1 MAHKKEIIAVA
12 VTTDETGKITL
23 DQAQLDE
30 LEVKYSN
37 IRSLTRIGVTIV
49 SIIAVLSSLYHLYT
63 SIYVTGYQSHQV
75 THLLFMMT
83 PIFFMYPLWSKTLSG
98 KKGMD
103 KIPLYDIFL
112 AGLSALVCFYWLY
125 FYPDL
130 IVRTNSETAIDLLV
144 GGLGIFL
151 VLEAT
156 RRTVGI
162 ALSLIAGMFILYA
175 YFGAYLPG
183 ILNHRGYSIDRI
195 ISHLWYGTQGIFGT
209 PLYVSATYVIVF
221 ILFGAF
227 LKYSGAGE
235 FFINLAYS
243 LTGWRK
249 GGPAKTS
256 VLASGFFGMISGS
269 SIANAVTVG
278 SFTIPLMKKAGYRKE
293 FAGAVEAA
301 ASTGGQ
307 IMPPVMGAAAF
318 IMVEYTGI
326 PYDQIII
333 SAIVPAIAFFTGV
346 WIMAHL
352 EAGRVGLKSV
362 PKSELPD
369 WKKLVWEK
377 GYLSISVFLLLYL
390 VLVAKVS
397 IPYAG
402 VFSIISIIALSYVPD
417 FVKMIRGGLYDK
429 LGTIVV
435 AYLALVSFMYY
446 VMHFQQ
452 IMALLFPIAFVAVVL
467 AVACSSIPAM
477 LRKNKYYAMAAI
489 IALFTALA
497 LLLNVVFLFPL
508 LDSCMYSLVA
518 TAIVLV
524 FTYCFKD
531 YRLEGMNLNSFR
543 LALEEGTK
551 GASGVALACGTAGII
566 SGVAVL
572 TGLGTKIA
580 LLISSVTG
588 NPLLLSVPFI
598 GDGLPLFV
606 ALLLTM
612 IACLILGMGLPTT
625 ATYIVLV
632 TIAVPALTE
641 MQLPYE
647 GVLIGAVALLP
658 IHMFVL
664 YYGVLADVTPPV
676 ALAAYAASG
685 IAKSNQFWT
694 GIEAFKISLN
704 KLMVPFAFIYSP
716 SILLLGISWGNP
728 WSVGGAAFDIATMF
742 LGILCLHASVTGYW
756 MTHTTRLEQIAL
768 FLAALG
774 LIFPNVPGAI
784 YGIAALIVIYFLQ
797 QRRIKTGTETQPLN
811 SVRKIIA
818 LRRT

>member
-1 MAHKKEIIAVA
+1 MDGKEV
-12 VTTDETGKITL
+12 KL
-23 DQAQLDE
+23 DQEHLDE
-30 LEVKYSN
+30 LEVKFSN
-37 IRSLTRIGVTIV
+37 IRSLTRWVFLIVSALTIV
-49 SIIAVLSSLYHLYT
+49 SSIYHMYASLYMPNYQIHL
-63 SIYVTGYQSHQV
+63 SL
-75 THLLFMMT
+75 HLMFMMT
-83 PIFFMYPLWSKTLSG
+83 LAFFMYPIWSKTLKGEKGKDKVPIYDWLLAVLSIAVCLYWVFNYSEIVLRSG
-98 KKGMD
+98 ME
-103 KIPLYDIFL
+103 
-112 AGLSALVCFYWLY
+112 SQT
-125 FYPDL
+125 DL
-130 IVRTNSETAIDLLV
+130 II
-144 GGLGIFL
+144 GGIGILL

-156 RRTVGI
+156 RRMVGP
-162 ALSLIAGMFILYA
+162 ALSFLAGLFIIYALIGNS
-175 YFGAYLPG
+175 LPG
-183 ILNHRGYSIDRI
+183 ILQNRGYSVERV
-195 ISHLWYGTQGIFGT
+195 ISQLWYTDQGIFGI
-209 PLYVSATYVIVF
+209 PLYVSAIYVIVF

-227 LKYSGAGE
+227 LKYSGAGD
-235 FFINLAYS
+235 FFINMAYA

-293 FAGAVEAA
+293 FAGGVEAA

-318 IMVEYTGI
+318 IMVEYIGM
-326 PYDQIII
+326 PYEQIII
-333 SAIVPAIAFFTGV
+333 CAIVPAIAFFTGV

-369 WKKLVWEK
+369 WKKLLFEK
-377 GYLSISVFLLLYL
+377 GYVSISVFLLLYL
-390 VLVAKVS
+390 ILAVHLS
-397 IPYAG
+397 ISYSG

-417 FVKMIRGGLYDK
+417 LARLVRERKKTILATLGIAYVAAFGIIFFGLSSMEMFSWMS
-429 LGTIVV
+429 LSRM
-435 AYLALVSFMYY
+435 VS
-446 VMHFQQ
+446 
-452 IMALLFPIAFVAVVL
+452 LPFVAFSVDFPMTAFFYGIIAVILPVVVL
-467 AVACSSIPAM
+467 CFFMKKPLQGM
-477 LRKNKYYAMAAI
+477 D
-489 IALFTALA
+489 
-497 LLLNVVFLFPL
+497 LNR
-508 LDSCMYSLVA
+508 Y
-518 TAIVLV
+518 
-524 FTYCFKD
+524 
-531 YRLEGMNLNSFR
+531 R

-551 GASGVALACGTAGII
+551 GASGVALACATAGII
-566 SGVAVL
+566 SGIATL
-572 TGLGTKIA
+572 TGLGMKIA
-580 LLISSVTG
+580 MLVSSVTG
-588 NPLLLSVPFI
+588 DPLLLSVPFI
-598 GDGLPLFV
+598 GSALPLFV

-632 TIAVPALTE
+632 TMAVPALVQ
-641 MQLPYE
+641 MHLPYE
-647 GVLIGAVALLP
+647 GVLFGAAFLLP
-658 IHMFVL
+658 IHMFVF

-676 ALAAYAASG
+676 ALAAYAAAG

-704 KLMVPFAFIYSP
+704 KLMVPFAFVYSP

-768 FLAALG
+768 FLAAFG

-784 YGIAALIVIYFLQ
+784 YGIAALAVIYVLQ
-797 QRRIKTGTETQPLN
+797 QRRIKAGTETQPLN
-811 SVRKIIA
+811 SVRKLLA

>member
-1 MAHKKEIIAVA
+1 MNQKGIAAVA
-12 VTTDETGKITL
+12 VSTDETGTIKL

-37 IRSLTRIGVTIV
+37 IRSLTKWGILIV
-49 SIIAVLSSLYHLYT
+49 SVIAIISSLYHLYA
-63 SIYVTGYQSHQV
+63 SLYMPNYQFHLSM
-75 THLLFMMT
+75 HLLFMMT
-83 PIFFMYPLWSKTLSG
+83 PIFFMYPVTSKLLSG

-103 KIPLYDIFL
+103 KIPVYDLLL
-112 AGLSALVCFYWLY
+112 AGLSAAVCLYWVY
-125 FYPDL
+125 YYPE
-130 IVRTNSETAIDLLV
+130 IVMRSGAETDIDRII
-144 GGLGIFL
+144 GGLGILL

-162 ALSLIAGMFILYA
+162 ALSIIASIFLAYA

-183 ILNHRGYSIDRI
+183 ILAHRGYSIERI
-195 ISHLWYGTQGIFGT
+195 ISHIWFTDQGIFGV
-209 PLYVSATYVIVF
+209 PLYVSAIFVIVF
-221 ILFGAF
+221 ILFGSF

-235 FFINLAYS
+235 FFINLAYA

-301 ASTGGQ
+301 SSTGGQ

-318 IMVEYTGI
+318 IMVEFLGI
-326 PYDQIII
+326 SYDKIII
-333 SAIVPAIAFFTGV
+333 SAIIPAIAFFTGV

-369 WKKLVWEK
+369 WKKLLVEK
-377 GYLSISVFLLLYL
+377 GYLSISVVLLLYL
-390 VLVAKVS
+390 ILVAKVS
-397 IPYAG
+397 IPFAG
-402 VFSIISIIALSYVPD
+402 VFSIISIMALSYVPD
-417 FVKMIRGGLYDK
+417 FVRLYRKGKIPVIAGLISAYGVAVAALYFVFGFTNLRMLDFFIVRFQFPMEAFFF
-429 LGTIVV
+429 GVV
-435 AYLALVSFMYY
+435 AVIIP
-446 VMHFQQ
+446 V
-452 IMALLFPIAFVAVVL
+452 VAICHL
-467 AVACSSIPAM
+467 
-477 LRKNKYYAMAAI
+477 KGYK
-489 IALFTALA
+489 
-497 LLLNVVFLFPL
+497 
-508 LDSCMYSLVA
+508 
-518 TAIVLV
+518 
-524 FTYCFKD
+524 
-531 YRLEGMNLNSFR
+531 LEGMDVGKYK

-551 GASGVALACGTAGII
+551 GSSGVALACATAGII
-566 SGVAVL
+566 SGIATL
-572 TGLGTKIA
+572 TGLGLKIA
-580 LLISSVTG
+580 MLVSTISGG
-588 NPLLLSVPFI
+588 NVFI
-598 GDGLPLFV
+598 

-612 IACLILGMGLPTT
+612 LACLVLGMGLPTT

-632 TIAVPALTE
+632 TMAVPALAQ

-647 GVLIGAVALLP
+647 GLLVGAVALLP
-658 IHMFVL
+658 VHMFVL

-704 KLMVPFAFIYSP
+704 KLMVPFAFVFSP
-716 SILLLGISWGNP
+716 SILLLGINWVDP
-728 WSVGGAAFDIATMF
+728 VSVGWAVFDVGTMF
-742 LGILCLHASVTGYW
+742 LGILALHASVTRYW
-756 MTHTTRLEQIAL
+756 LTHMTRVEQVAL
-768 FLAALG
+768 FIAALC

-784 YGIAALIVIYFLQ
+784 YGISALIVVYFLQ
-797 QRRIKTGTETQPLN
+797 KRRISAGQAGQPVAPLE
-811 SVRKIIA
+811 SVSGQKE
-818 LRRT
+818 